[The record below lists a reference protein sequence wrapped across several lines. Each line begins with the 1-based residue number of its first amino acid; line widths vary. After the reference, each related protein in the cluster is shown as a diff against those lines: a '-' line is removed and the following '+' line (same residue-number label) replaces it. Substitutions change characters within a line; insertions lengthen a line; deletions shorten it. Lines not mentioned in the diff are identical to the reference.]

1 MTDPKRWSEEGEE
14 NDVMRELVLAG
25 QSRRM
30 PDSERRAVWAGI
42 ALALPA
48 TPPPVDL
55 AASASGA
62 TTAGSLGGY
71 LTKGLLVLATLGGAG
86 LGAVQLWPRA
96 EPHAPAP
103 VVARTPA
110 AAVASP
116 VPLATAPE
124 PAVTALPV
132 TSAVAAPSS
141 ATKARSNSESQLREE
156 SLAVLE
162 ARSALRAGNAARS
175 LTLLEQA
182 RARFPRGALGQER
195 EALTIE
201 ALARSGQSAAARRR
215 AEAFLRQHPNSPYVA
230 DVRRVSER

>member
-1 MTDPKRWSEEGEE
+1 VTDPKRWSEEGEE
-14 NDVMRELVLAG
+14 SDVMRELMLAG

-48 TPPPVDL
+48 TPPPVTDL

-71 LTKGLLVLATLGGAG
+71 LAKGLLVLATLGGAG
-86 LGAVQLWPRA
+86 FGALQLWPRA
-96 EPHAPAP
+96 EPPAPAP
-103 VVARTPA
+103 VVAHAPAKPA
-110 AAVASP
+110 ATAPDV
-116 VPLATAPE
+116 TAPE
-124 PAVTALPV
+124 PVATALPV
-132 TSAVAAPSS
+132 VSAAAPPSS
-141 ATKARSNSESQLREE
+141 ATKARSNPESQLREE

-162 ARSALRAGNAARS
+162 ARS
-175 LTLLEQA
+175 
-182 RARFPRGALGQER
+182 RFPRGALGQER

-215 AEAFLRQHPNSPYVA
+215 AEAFLRQHPNSPYLA
-230 DVRRVSER
+230 DVRRVTER